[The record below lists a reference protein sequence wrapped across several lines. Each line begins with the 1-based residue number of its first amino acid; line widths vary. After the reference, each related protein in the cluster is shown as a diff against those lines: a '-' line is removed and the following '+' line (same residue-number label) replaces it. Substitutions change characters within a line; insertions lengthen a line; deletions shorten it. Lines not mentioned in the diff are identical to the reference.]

1 MEACGGFD
9 AVKGGFKGGD
19 GFEIEPRGY
28 NESMCG
34 ALIMK
39 GGGF

>member
-9 AVKGGFKGGD
+9 AVRGGFEGGD
-19 GFEIEPRGY
+19 GSEIEPRVY
-28 NESMCG
+28 EESMCG
-34 ALIMK
+34 ALIMN